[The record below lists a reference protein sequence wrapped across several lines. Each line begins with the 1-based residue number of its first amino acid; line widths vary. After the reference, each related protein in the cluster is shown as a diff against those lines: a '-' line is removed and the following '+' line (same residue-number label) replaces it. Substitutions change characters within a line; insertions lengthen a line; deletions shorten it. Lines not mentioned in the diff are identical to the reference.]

1 MTKETH
7 QFPHQYKQTKIIY
20 CLWCQNKFPHKFPV
34 THFCWQQN
42 SINIISTNSR
52 KWKWILDT
60 RLWSWGNKLAP
71 GVDGYQQFICP
82 LEGIQSMKRSLF
94 SDCKVSYTV
103 PRKWK
108 CWPLPVYISASQS
121 SSALTPSILW
131 SLLKRG
137 MSGADVTMF
146 TSSMEPW
153 CALPSQGVWFTNSF
167 YSW

>member
-1 MTKETH
+1 MATPSSHLQTSCPHLELKSEPTSPIKHAGNRYHLSQTVLSKLDAGNNSGEREVTKETH

-60 RLWSWGNKLAP
+60 RHWSLGNKLAP

-94 SDCKVSYTV
+94 SDCEVSYTV

-108 CWPLPVYISASQS
+108 CWPLPV
-121 SSALTPSILW
+121 
-131 SLLKRG
+131 
-137 MSGADVTMF
+137 
-146 TSSMEPW
+146 
-153 CALPSQGVWFTNSF
+153 
-167 YSW
+167 